1 MGRAAMVGVWV
12 GLDRDG
18 DGLAP
23 VLEQVVSGGHHL
35 PLGGNGV
42 VPAVVDAGSVRVLIW
57 PNTGSTIVLRRA

>member
-1 MGRAAMVGVWV
+1 MGRAAMVGWV

-23 VLEQVVSGGHHL
+23 VLEQGVSGSHHL

-42 VPAVVDAGSVRVLIW
+42 VPAVMTCQVAT
-57 PNTGSTIVLRRA
+57 TGNRLLVWVPCWLN